1 MAQINKVLHG
11 SVDKVCEKIKHGFSV
26 FAKQTTLRDE
36 WSTEADGRK
45 CIFLVYERLSPDPS
59 ATHYALSLVLLD
71 TGTEVRLHAATT
83 GGSVHYFTT
92 PYISGE
98 GELAGVLKQT
108 LDIWDEIIL

>member
-11 SVDKVCEKIKHGFSV
+11 SVDKACEKIKHGFSV

-45 CIFLVYERLSPDPS
+45 CIFLIYEKLSPDPS
-59 ATHYALSLVLLD
+59 APHYALSLVLVD
-71 TGTEVRLHAATT
+71 TGEEVRLHAATS
-83 GGSVHYFTT
+83 GGSQKYFISTST
-92 PYISGE
+92 PGE